1 MKTEAA
7 KDIENAGY
15 RIRYDAQCKKVS
27 SIWICTEAPEPIG
40 NVISTYDIHK
50 TDIVGVMPD
59 IPEYY
64 DKLCV
69 VMICL
74 NDTQKSDN
82 DFLNMMNI
90 LLSPTIP
97 VKEMKR
103 ILENEYNISMN
114 DGLGKEMDLKR

>member
-27 SIWICTEAPEPIG
+27 SIWICTEAPEPID

-59 IPEYY
+59 I
-64 DKLCV
+64 
-69 VMICL
+69 
-74 NDTQKSDN
+74 SDN

-103 ILENEYNISMN
+103 ILENEYHISMN

>member
-1 MKTEAA
+1 
-7 KDIENAGY
+7 
-15 RIRYDAQCKKVS
+15 
-27 SIWICTEAPEPIG
+27 
-40 NVISTYDIHK
+40 
-50 TDIVGVMPD
+50 MPD

-103 ILENEYNISMN
+103 INEAYP
-114 DGLGKEMDLKR
+114 